1 MNMSLHNCRVVLVRT
16 EIAGNIGAAA
26 RVMRN
31 LGLSQLV
38 LVAPVADPT
47 DKQAKQLSTHGQ
59 MILDRARVVASLEE
73 ALADCIL
80 VVGTSGRVG
89 GPFRRQSVG
98 LPEEVLPIVAE
109 TSVSGPTALVFGP
122 EPSGLTNTEVTL
134 CHHLIHVPTD
144 PEYQAL
150 NLAQAVAICLYE
162 LRKAWLKQT
171 AALPAREPAASY
183 AAQDRM
189 FAHLRTALE
198 CVHYLWDENA
208 DTLMHALRH
217 LIGRAQPTPMEVN
230 LLHGLARQL
239 LWLARQPHHQ
249 DDDTSPEAS

>member
-1 MNMSLHNCRVVLVRT
+1 
-16 EIAGNIGAAA
+16 
-26 RVMRN
+26 
-31 LGLSQLV
+31 
-38 LVAPVADPT
+38 
-47 DKQAKQLSTHGQ
+47 
-59 MILDRARVVASLEE
+59 
-73 ALADCIL
+73 
-80 VVGTSGRVG
+80 
-89 GPFRRQSVG
+89 
-98 LPEEVLPIVAE
+98 
-109 TSVSGPTALVFGP
+109 LVFGP

-134 CHHLIHVPTD
+134 CHHLIHIPTD

-171 AALPAREPAASY
+171 ETLPAREPPASY

-198 CVHYLWDENA
+198 SVHFLWGENA

-217 LIGRAQPTPMEVN
+217 LIGRAQPSPMEVD

-239 LWLARQPHHQ
+239 QWIARQPRRRG
-249 DDDTSPEAS
+249 DEPSGTP